1 MLLPSPEATEELP
14 MNPFRAVRHPPRRPQ
29 HFQQNAF
36 HEGKGW
42 VSMLPRHSIVQRASV
57 PAWAVID
64 KCADLPQMCCWGDFC
79 MMYYF
84 CKGEHVQQDLVML
97 E

>member
-29 HFQQNAF
+29 HFQRNAF

-42 VSMLPRHSIVQRASV
+42 VSMLPRHVLCKAGPQCQHGLSLTNVLTFLRC
-57 PAWAVID
+57 AV
-64 KCADLPQMCCWGDFC
+64 G
-79 MMYYF
+79 
-84 CKGEHVQQDLVML
+84 VTVV
-97 E
+97 

>member
-42 VSMLPRHSIVQRASV
+42 VSMLPRHSIVQSRASV

-64 KCADLPQMCCWGDFC
+64 KCADLPQMCCWGDCLYRCIIFVKAN
-79 MMYYF
+79 MYSRILL
-84 CKGEHVQQDLVML
+84 C
-97 E
+97 